1 MSSSIV
7 VGVVA
12 WILISWAMY
21 YAITKHVVKI
31 KTKTEKIA
39 SIIFTLITGPLMM
52 VGLITALMLGRF
64 VQ

>member
-21 YAITKHVVKI
+21 YAITKQVVKI

-39 SIIFTLITGPLMM
+39 SIIVTLITGPLMM
-52 VGLITALMLGRF
+52 VGLITALLLGRF